1 MQKAQR
7 EKYDLIS
14 KDYLSHCKD
23 GLDVTE
29 MSFSQAVYLLSVIRS
44 GASED
49 LEYIVPRKYYESP
62 LSPCESYDEEIL
74 MQLYRAELLFV
85 HPGSKNDNVI
95 VIKGDPPSFEFY
107 PLGVH
112 WLIHQVDLK
121 KPEKT
126 IEELEKI
133 LSAKK
138 WPAPWSSE
146 VNALRT
152 RIALEE
158 SLQYLRY
165 VMSEHGFN
173 FTVGEKTTQIV
184 KSLLNDL
191 SVSQTYNFCWR
202 AAKDAAAFYLRSR
215 VPRQQAANIV
225 PGSIQRMFERAAV
238 EGWDVR
244 PFQRNFNV
252 LQCMVS
258 QVLYNTTL
266 KIGDEGFNR
275 PVPRED
281 EK

>member
-1 MQKAQR
+1 MNR
-7 EKYDLIS
+7 SEKYDFVNEE
-14 KDYLSHCKD
+14 YLSNCKE
-23 GLDVTE
+23 GLVVTE

-49 LEYIVPRKYYESP
+49 LEYIIPHEYYEIP

-74 MQLYRAELLFV
+74 MQLYRADLLFV
-85 HPGSKNDNVI
+85 HPGSNKHENVI
-95 VIKGDPPSFEFY
+95 VVKGDPPSFRFY
-107 PLGVH
+107 PLDVH
-112 WLIHQVDLK
+112 WLIQLVDLK

-138 WPAPWSSE
+138 WPASWSSE

-165 VMSEHGFN
+165 VLSEHGFN
-173 FTVGEKTTQIV
+173 FNVGEKTTQTV
-184 KSLLNDL
+184 KSLLNDF
-191 SVSQTYNFCWR
+191 SVAQIYNFCWR

-215 VPRQQAANIV
+215 VPKKQAANIV
-225 PGSIQRMFERAAV
+225 PGAIQRMFEKAIV
-238 EGWDVR
+238 EGWEVK

-252 LQCMVS
+252 PQCMVS